1 MPLTPETPPDSRRA
15 WAAGLRGGTER
26 AGGVAR
32 AGGGSRGG
40 APDRGAMAER
50 LRRELQRERARL
62 QEALQEQEAECEAL
76 QRTCAELE
84 GRISREQ
91 RATAHRGAQTE
102 GSRPRNAA
110 QQTEGP
116 GACSAAQQTEGP
128 GACSAAQ
135 QTERPGVCSA
145 AQQTERPGACTAAQQ
160 TEGLG
165 EDGLEGTGDELVLL
179 HESLDRAEGLA
190 VEMRQEAQVLLR
202 QKTRVL
208 GELRDARGENA
219 RLLERVALLEGWK
232 QSGELER
239 DRLDMVLT
247 SLEIENEDLREQLND
262 WQAAPA
268 PPRTKLCGSEPPSR
282 VPLSPIV
289 QVTAVAGSPDPARRA
304 PLSARVVPLMNKN
317 AKAEKSLPSRREAQ
331 ADKEN
336 SPAPQKVGQL
346 SNTPIKSAGTA
357 KRPPLGDIV
366 NTPERGLPISAA
378 AARGGK
384 KASGA
389 SPEDRNLGTP
399 LAGLS
404 FTGLAEQIRL
414 EFPESPS
421 PVQAASRPSRGAAP
435 VAMSPSDGVC
445 LQRPSAGPGIRA
457 KITAEAALGA
467 LIIFVL
473 AVRLRN
479 LLAVTA
485 LDAVLPAT

>member
-15 WAAGLRGGTER
+15 WAAGLRGGTVR

-32 AGGGSRGG
+32 AGVGSWAG

-84 GRISREQ
+84 GRIPREP

-116 GACSAAQQTEGP
+116 GACSAAQQTERP
-128 GACSAAQ
+128 GACS
-135 QTERPGVCSA
+135 
-145 AQQTERPGACTAAQQ
+145 AAQQ

-165 EDGLEGTGDELVLL
+165 EDGLEGAGDELELL

-190 VEMRQEAQVLLR
+190 AEMRQEAQVLLR

-239 DRLDMVLT
+239 DRLDMVLR
-247 SLEIENEDLREQLND
+247 SLEIENEDLQEQLND

-289 QVTAVAGSPDPARRA
+289 QVTAVAGSPDPVRRA
-304 PLSARVVPLMNKN
+304 PLSARAVPLMNKN

-331 ADKEN
+331 TDKEN

-346 SNTPIKSAGTA
+346 SNPPRKSAETA

-366 NTPERGLPISAA
+366 NTPERGLSISAA
-378 AARGGK
+378 SARGGK

-389 SPEDRNLGTP
+389 SPEDRKLGTP

-421 PVQAASRPSRGAAP
+421 PVQAASRPSRGAGP
-435 VAMSPSDGVC
+435 VAVSPSDGVC
-445 LQRPSAGPGIRA
+445 LQRPSAAPGFRA
-457 KITAEAALGA
+457 KITAEATFGA
-467 LIIFVL
+467 FIIFVL
-473 AVRLRN
+473 AVRLRD